1 MRSIILVFNLNEKAT
16 STNRSIFLQA
26 PTKNKISNE
35 LANFNDT
42 RYHPVTHGLS
52 VGIFEVDIERQSV
65 SDRLHR
71 PLMFCNNDELMSLA
85 SSDLQAV
92 EVIDPSFICFTSL
105 WGIALPG
112 AVRWQRW
119 SWDI

>member
-1 MRSIILVFNLNEKAT
+1 MKRLHQQTDLF
-16 STNRSIFLQA
+16 FLQA

-35 LANFNDT
+35 LANFNVT
-42 RYHPVTHGLS
+42 RYHPVTHGLY

-92 EVIDPSFICFTSL
+92 EVIDPSFICFTGL

>member
-1 MRSIILVFNLNEKAT
+1 MRSIILVFNPNEKAT

-71 PLMFCNNDELMSLA
+71 P
-85 SSDLQAV
+85 
-92 EVIDPSFICFTSL
+92 
-105 WGIALPG
+105 
-112 AVRWQRW
+112 
-119 SWDI
+119 